1 MKYIYTILLFA
12 FTSISLNA
20 QQSYNMTLLGKL
32 DYEQG
37 LNDVWGY
44 VDDIGNEYAIVGV
57 INGTSIVDVTD
68 PFNLFE
74 KNQMKI
80 QNI

>member
-68 PFNLFE
+68 PFNLVE